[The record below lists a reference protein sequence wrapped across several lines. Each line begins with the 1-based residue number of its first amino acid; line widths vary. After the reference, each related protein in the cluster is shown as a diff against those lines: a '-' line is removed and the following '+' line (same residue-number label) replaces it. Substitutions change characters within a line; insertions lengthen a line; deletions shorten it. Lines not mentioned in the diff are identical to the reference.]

1 MANLEIILRKDV
13 ENLGAAGELVSVRP
27 GYGRNYLIPR
37 GLALAATRGNIAQ
50 LEHQKRIIA
59 AEQARVRAEHAKMAE
74 ALKGVSVAIARKKGG
89 DGKLFGSVSTKDIAE
104 ALAMQNINI
113 DRKLI
118 KLDDPF
124 KAVGSYEVP
133 VKFSS
138 DVSVDI
144 RVNVVGV

>member
-1 MANLEIILRKDV
+1 MALLEIILRKDV
-13 ENLGAAGELVSVRP
+13 ENLGRAGELVSVRP

-50 LEHQKRIIA
+50 LEHQKRVIA
-59 AEQARVRAEHAKMAE
+59 AEQAKIRAEHTKMAE
-74 ALKGVSVAIARKKGG
+74 QLKGVSVSIARKKGA

-104 ALAMQNINI
+104 ALAQQNVQV

-118 KLDDPF
+118 RLDEPF

-133 VKFSS
+133 IRFSG
-138 DVSVDI
+138 DISVDI

>member
-59 AEQARVRAEHAKMAE
+59 VEQARIRAEYAKMAE
-74 ALKGVSVAIARKKGG
+74 
-89 DGKLFGSVSTKDIAE
+89 
-104 ALAMQNINI
+104 
-113 DRKLI
+113 
-118 KLDDPF
+118 
-124 KAVGSYEVP
+124 
-133 VKFSS
+133 
-138 DVSVDI
+138 
-144 RVNVVGV
+144 

>member
-1 MANLEIILRKDV
+1 MAMLEIILRKDV
-13 ENLGAAGELVSVRP
+13 ENLGHAGELVTVRP

-74 ALKGVSVAIARKKGG
+74 ALKGVSVSIARKKGA

-104 ALAMQNINI
+104 ALAMQNINV

-118 KLDDPF
+118 RLDDPF

-133 VKFSS
+133 IRFTA
-138 DVSVDI
+138 DISVDI

>member
-1 MANLEIILRKDV
+1 MAMLEIILRKDV
-13 ENLGAAGELVSVRP
+13 ENLGHAGELVTVRP

-59 AEQARVRAEHAKMAE
+59 AEQARIRAEHIKMAE
-74 ALKGVSVAIARKKGG
+74 ALKGVSVSIARKKGG

-104 ALAMQNINI
+104 ALAMQNINV

-133 VKFSS
+133 VRFSA
-138 DVSVDI
+138 DASVDI

>member
-37 GLALAATRGNIAQ
+37 GLALAATRGTIAP
-50 LEHQKRIIA
+50 LEHQKRNIA

-144 RVNVVGV
+144 RVNV

>member
-104 ALAMQNINI
+104 ALAMQNINV

-133 VKFSS
+133 VRFSS

>member
-1 MANLEIILRKDV
+1 MQVILLKDIDK
-13 ENLGAAGELVSVRP
+13 LGDRFEVVGVKD

-59 AEQARVRAEHAKMAE
+59 AEQARIRAEHIKMAE
-74 ALKGVSVAIARKKGG
+74 ALKGVSVSIARKKGG

-104 ALAMQNINI
+104 ALAMQNINV

-133 VKFSS
+133 VRFSAEA
-138 DVSVDI
+138 SVDI